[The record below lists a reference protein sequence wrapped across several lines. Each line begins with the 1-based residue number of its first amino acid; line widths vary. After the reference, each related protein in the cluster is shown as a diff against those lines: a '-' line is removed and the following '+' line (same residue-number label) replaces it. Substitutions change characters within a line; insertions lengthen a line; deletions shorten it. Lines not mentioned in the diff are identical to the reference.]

1 MATSEAQ
8 QQAALRVLH
17 SLARREI
24 ADALNLVD
32 AGDAAA
38 VADMIVTV
46 VPSIAERYG
55 LAAGSLAADWYEDLR
70 EQAEAA
76 GYFQPV
82 IAELPDQGRYESL
95 AAWASDRDATESLV
109 SGGVQRIVANM
120 HRDTV
125 MKSAFADPQAEGWAR
140 FARGAETCG
149 FCYMLVSRGAVYTES
164 GVKFG
169 AHDDCDCGAGPIWK
183 GANGATQVDAYK
195 KSARRREDADG
206 NAVGGTKADQERA
219 KEWID
224 AHLT

>member
-1 MATSEAQ
+1 MGTSEAQ
-8 QQAALRVLH
+8 QQEALRVLH

-24 ADALNLVD
+24 RDALNLVD
-32 AGDAAA
+32 PGDAAA
-38 VADMIVTV
+38 VADVIVTV

-70 EQAEAA
+70 EQAEAS
-76 GYFQPV
+76 GHFDPV
-82 IAELPDQGRYESL
+82 FAELPDQGRYESL
-95 AAWASDRDATESLV
+95 AAWAVDKNDVESLV
-109 SGGVQRIVANM
+109 AGGVQRVVANM

-125 MKSAFADPQAEGWAR
+125 MQSAFADPRAEGWAR

-149 FCYMLVSRGAVYTES
+149 FCFMLVSRGAVYTEA

-183 GANGATQVDAYK
+183 GSKAVTQVDAYAR
-195 KSARRREDADG
+195 SARRRSGDSATG
-206 NAVGGTKADQERA
+206 SKADQERA
-219 KEWID
+219 REWIA